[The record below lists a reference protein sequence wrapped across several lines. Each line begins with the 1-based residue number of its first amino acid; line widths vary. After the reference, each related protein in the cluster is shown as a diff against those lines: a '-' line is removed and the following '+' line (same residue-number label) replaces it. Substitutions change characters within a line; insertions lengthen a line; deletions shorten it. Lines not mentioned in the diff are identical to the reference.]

1 MSMLFRERNVRAPSA
16 IHAIARTPSHLI
28 SNSQLGSE
36 NGCSTSVASIGSTR
50 DGIALLRAPCTSL
63 ASIGRG
69 LRFGGAS
76 SAISARLLPVNAEP
90 SCSSIFHF
98 GSSAASLCL
107 ISSHSLPFSLR
118 LIFTS
123 TKLPR
128 SFSPFR
134 LNLISPRSS
143 CCNAS
148 SGAACGLP
156 GSVSTT
162 NVPRSHTITVP
173 AP

>member
-50 DGIALLRAPCTSL
+50 DGIALLRAPCASL

-76 SAISARLLPVNAEP
+76 SAISVRLLPVNGEP
-90 SCSSIFHF
+90 SCSPIFLF
-98 GSSAASLCL
+98 GSSAASLSL
-107 ISSHSLPFSLR
+107 ISSPSLHF
-118 LIFTS
+118 
-123 TKLPR
+123 
-128 SFSPFR
+128 
-134 LNLISPRSS
+134 
-143 CCNAS
+143 
-148 SGAACGLP
+148 
-156 GSVSTT
+156 
-162 NVPRSHTITVP
+162 P
-173 AP
+173 APFLVTATHVLR